1 MAYHPPDFSIGA
13 VLGAPHPHA
22 HPAVFSVLEQ
32 LESPVQLPASP
43 PQDEPVVQL
52 EGAELWT
59 RFHEIGT
66 EMVITKSGRR
76 MFPALK
82 VRCAGFDRKARYVL
96 LMDVVA
102 ADDCR
107 YKFHGSRWM
116 VAGKADPEM
125 PKRMYIHP
133 DSPATGEQWMSK
145 TVNFNKL
152 KLTNNISDQHGFTI
166 LNSMHKYQPRLHI
179 VRANDV
185 LQLPYSTFKT
195 YVFPETQFMAVTAY
209 QNDKITQLKIDNN
222 PFAKGFR
229 DTGNGRREKRK
240 SVVQMKITEE
250 QKIESGSSDDSSSDP
265 SPYLLQEPTVATST
279 HKGVCESDSDNDGGH
294 SGPIAQ
300 AAEISTTSLE
310 TPDEPTDPPPPHSTH
325 QPPEHHPQHH
335 RDHPQHPSNHPSDLP
350 DPPSIGSEECEQ
362 TPGLTHV
369 PGGPLDPEY
378 HRLTLHPD
386 THTHTHT
393 HRCCPPPPGSVA
405 QQLVGGLLPG
415 QGHYHLVRSVPPLL
429 AAGPLAP
436 LAPWLSGWGEGEA
449 GGRGALTQEVLRL
462 QQIGPAA
469 QGLIISHYYPYNYM
483 NVIAAA
489 VPAAVRPWPRG
500 APYPLPPLRLTGS
513 PAGPGASRG
522 HRSTTPRST

>member
-13 VLGAPHPHA
+13 VLGPPHA
-22 HPAVFSVLEQ
+22 HPHPAVFSVLEQ
-32 LESPVQLPASP
+32 LENPVQLPSP
-43 PQDEPVVQL
+43 SQDEPVVQL
-52 EGAELWT
+52 EGAELWA
-59 RFHEIGT
+59 RFHNIGT

-76 MFPALK
+76 MFPSLK
-82 VRCAGFDRKARYVL
+82 VRCAGFDKKARYIL
-96 LMDVVA
+96 LMDIVT

-107 YKFHGSRWM
+107 YKFHNSRWM

-145 TVNFNKL
+145 VVNFHKL

-195 YVFPETQFMAVTAY
+195 YVFPETEFMAVTAY

-240 SVVQMKITEE
+240 SVVQLKLREG
-250 QKIESGSSDDSSSDP
+250 QKNESGSSDDSSSEP
-265 SPYLLQEPTVATST
+265 PAYLLQEPTVATST
-279 HKGVCESDSDNDGGH
+279 PKDVCESDTDSDAGRN
-294 SGPIAQ
+294 
-300 AAEISTTSLE
+300 EISTTSLE
-310 TPDEPTDPPPPHSTH
+310 
-325 QPPEHHPQHH
+325 PPEHIRKPPTQAPPEHSPEHP
-335 RDHPQHPSNHPSDLP
+335 PEHPSNSSL
-350 DPPSIGSEECEQ
+350 GSEEREQ
-362 TPGLTHV
+362 TPSLVHV
-369 PGGPLDPEY
+369 AGGPLDLEH
-378 HRLTLHPD
+378 HRLTLHQD
-386 THTHTHT
+386 THTHT
-393 HRCCPPPPGSVA
+393 HRCCLPAPGGSVG
-405 QQLVGGLLPG
+405 QQLVSGLLPS
-415 QGHYHLVRSVPPLL
+415 QGHFRVLRSLPPLM

-436 LAPWLSGWGEGEA
+436 WLTSWPAEGEA
-449 GGRGALTQEVLRL
+449 AGRGALHQELLRL
-462 QQIGPAA
+462 QQLGPAA

-489 VPAAVRPWPRG
+489 VPAVRPRPRA
-500 APYPLPPLRLTGS
+500 APYQLPPLRLPGS
-513 PAGPGASRG
+513 PAGAGVSRG
-522 HRSTTPRST
+522 QRSPTPRST